1 MSSKEFSK
9 VYLFSVWLNYT
20 GLCNPSHSLPWSRG
34 CGLQGAQCGQGLQQS
49 PLQRDTCAMLGSVAG
64 LSADLAPRLNAAWNI
79 MLQDS
84 KTSEVLSCTKANQCW
99 LQHSKPSSA
108 LRCNRGSQIVTTKFL
123 RDNMQN
129 GRCICS
135 VFLKYQAIRPPIQ

>member
-1 MSSKEFSK
+1 
-9 VYLFSVWLNYT
+9 
-20 GLCNPSHSLPWSRG
+20 
-34 CGLQGAQCGQGLQQS
+34 
-49 PLQRDTCAMLGSVAG
+49 MLGSVAG

-108 LRCNRGSQIVTTKFL
+108 LRCNRGSQIVATKFL